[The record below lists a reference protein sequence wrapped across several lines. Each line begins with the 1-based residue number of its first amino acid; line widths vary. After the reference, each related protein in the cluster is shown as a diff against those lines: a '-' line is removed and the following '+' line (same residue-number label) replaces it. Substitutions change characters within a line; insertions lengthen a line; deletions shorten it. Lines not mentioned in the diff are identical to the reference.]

1 MSMTGI
7 AGPFMVKKFSATA
20 ATDIGKTF
28 DLHVD
33 CRIDGWAPLL
43 VADVLTDHAGSFTIN
58 QAAITSDGFAYV
70 SIYQPN
76 NNWKSG
82 TVNVTVLYVK
92 AGMIASEERW

>member
-20 ATDIGKTF
+20 ATDLGKTF
-28 DLHVD
+28 DLHVY
-33 CRIDGWAPLL
+33 CRVDGWVPLL
-43 VADVLTDHAGSFTIN
+43 VADVVTNHGGSFTIN
-58 QAAITSDGFAYV
+58 KASITSDGCAYV
-70 SIYQPN
+70 TIYQPA